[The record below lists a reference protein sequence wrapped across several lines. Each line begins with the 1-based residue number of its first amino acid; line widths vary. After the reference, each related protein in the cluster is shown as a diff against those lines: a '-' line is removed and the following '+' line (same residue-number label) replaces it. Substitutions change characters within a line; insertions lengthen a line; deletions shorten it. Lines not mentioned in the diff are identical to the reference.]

1 MSGFTWIPFYKELA
15 EKLLEYKDRRDELV
29 KFVYSSL
36 DKTDYLSMED
46 GKTPI
51 KDIDPFTFFGIFN
64 RRTSKENRVK
74 NAKEINGTDT
84 WNGNGQVALYNK
96 YVELIKNF
104 SPIEYSLDLYIKFLR
119 KTLEDYRRLEEE
131 LENNM
136 QDFASELNVNS

>member
-1 MSGFTWIPFYKELA
+1 MQDNIVIKDSGQFETIVNEI
-15 EKLLEYKDRRDELV
+15 EKSYVR
-29 KFVYSSL
+29 
-36 DKTDYLSMED
+36 
-46 GKTPI
+46 I
-51 KDIDPFTFFGIFN
+51 KDIF
-64 RRTSKENRVK
+64 SKEVK